1 MNAFNRA
8 FMVLLSLLLAA
19 GGLFVF
25 TIVSGLMTETSSTAP
40 EYIRAYQ
47 YIRGYS
53 DLAAPTWLAASLGA
67 ALIGV
72 GLFVAELPLRKP
84 RAKKLTLR
92 NDAAGS
98 VTVSMSGLRRLADH
112 VISAIP
118 GVERVQTE
126 ANADS
131 KGLSL
136 DCHLQLAPDTSAPTL
151 AAEVRE
157 LVSNT
162 MEQHIGRAP
171 VRVDIHTQ
179 VGQSSGIR
187 RRVR

>member
-8 FMVLLSLLLAA
+8 FMVLLALVLAC

-25 TIVSGLMTETSSTAP
+25 LIVSGLLSDTSSTAP

-47 YIRGYS
+47 YIKGYS
-53 DLAAPTWLAASLGA
+53 ESAAPMWLTGSLSAAVFGF
-67 ALIGV
+67 V
-72 GLFVAELPLRKP
+72 LFILELPLRKP
-84 RAKKLTLR
+84 RAKLLTLR

-98 VTVSMSGLRRLADH
+98 VTVSLNGLRRLSEH
-112 VISAIP
+112 VIGAIP
-118 GVERVQTE
+118 GVERVETD
-126 ANADS
+126 ARADI

-136 DCHLQLAPDTSAPTL
+136 DCRLQLAPDTSAPTL

-157 LVSNT
+157 SVSNA

-179 VGQSSGIR
+179 VGQPAGIR

>member
-8 FMVLLSLLLAA
+8 FMVLLSLALAA

-25 TIVSGLMTETSSTAP
+25 LLVSGLMSDTFMTSP
-40 EYIRAYQ
+40 EYIR
-47 YIRGYS
+47 
-53 DLAAPTWLAASLGA
+53 LAQFVRTTSEGADPLWMAGSLGA
-67 ALIGV
+67 LVVGV
-72 GLFVAELPLRKP
+72 GLFFAELPLRKP

-92 NDAAGS
+92 TDAAGT
-98 VTVSMSGLRRLADH
+98 VTVSMSGLRRLSEH
-112 VISAIP
+112 VIGAVP

-126 ANADS
+126 ANADH

-136 DCHLQLAPDTSAPTL
+136 DCHLQLAPDTNAPDL

-157 LVSNT
+157 LVSSS
-162 MEQHIGRAP
+162 MEQHIGRPP
-171 VRVDIHTQ
+171 VRVDVHTQ
-179 VGQSSGIR
+179 VGQPTGIR